1 MNLETARFNMVEQ
14 QIRTWDVLNQRIL
27 ELVAQAPR
35 EDYVPAAYRNL
46 AFADMN
52 IPIGHHQTM
61 MQPKMEARLLQE
73 LEIKPSDKILEIGTG
88 SGFLTSLLATLGKQ
102 VYSVELYP
110 DFSRT
115 ALEALAQHQHKN
127 VTLEVGDAATGWDR
141 HGPYDVIVLTGS
153 VPVLPESFKQ
163 SLISGGRLFAVVGN
177 APAMDAIVIQ
187 RVGNGFSER
196 SVFET
201 VLPALVNAKA
211 PVTFDFYTRRYQ
223 DR

>member
-1 MNLETARFNMVEQ
+1 MTIPAMNLETARFNMVEQ
-14 QIRTWDVLNQRIL
+14 QIRTWDVLDQRIL
-27 ELVAQAPR
+27 DLVAQAPR
-35 EDYVPAAYRNL
+35 EDYVPPAYRNL

-73 LEIKPSDKILEIGTG
+73 LEIKSSDKILEVGTG

-102 VYSVELYP
+102 VYSVEFYP
-110 DFSRT
+110 DFSRA
-115 ALEALAQHQHKN
+115 ALDVLAQHGHKN

-163 SLISGGRLFAVVGN
+163 SLVSGGRLFAVVGK

-211 PVTFDFYTRRYQ
+211 PVTFDF
-223 DR
+223 